1 MNGKVN
7 KFSLA
12 GDKFMPENDLELTT
26 VLVDLLLKT
35 KKEYKDLKKERIH
48 NIYLSKRIRQ
58 SLLSE

>member
-58 SLLSE
+58 SLFSE